1 MDLLLKLEPIER
13 VVVQF
18 NISLESAGVDIS
30 KLRDEF
36 YDMML
41 YATQF
46 ISLTTLDCRVVWWQL
61 FNSPSSS
68 SWPNMLAIS
77 RLQLSFLS
85 PMGNLKKIFL
95 SSEVD

>member
-1 MDLLLKLEPIER
+1 MDPLLKLEPIER
-13 VVVQF
+13 LVVQF

-46 ISLTTLDCRVVWWQL
+46 ISLITLDCWVVRWQL

-68 SWPNMLAIS
+68 SWLNMLAIS
-77 RLQLSFLS
+77 RLQSSFLS
-85 PMGNLKKIFL
+85 PMGNLKEFFL